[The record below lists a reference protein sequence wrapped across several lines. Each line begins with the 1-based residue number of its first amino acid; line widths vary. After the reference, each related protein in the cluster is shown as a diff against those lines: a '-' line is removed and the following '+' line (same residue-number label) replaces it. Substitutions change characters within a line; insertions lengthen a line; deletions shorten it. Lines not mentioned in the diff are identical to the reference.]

1 MRSCFRIDVEDVE
14 AEEADEEGVVVERAE
29 EGKGVVGGEERVV
42 LVEEEVQLDLDGERE
57 ADVTEDGDNIMGHTS
72 LSCSCPA
79 LRCVARIQRC
89 AANAAQH
96 ELRREF

>member
-42 LVEEEVQLDLDGERE
+42 LVEEVQLDLDGERE

-79 LRCVARIQRC
+79 LHCVARIQR
-89 AANAAQH
+89 
-96 ELRREF
+96 